1 MERRRLQARQD
12 HDLPDDVLADALRG
26 VLPRWLAASR
36 CVCKAWR
43 RVIDERRLL
52 RTDLLPLSLAGIFI
66 QFDCHAFPEFFAC
79 PSRATVNTKLHFL
92 PPPKY
97 PFDEIRPG
105 SRFDNEYFVRDHCH
119 GLLLLR
125 NYVVNPA
132 TRRWDPLP
140 PMRDTYLFLF
150 KEYLAFDPTVSPHYQ
165 VFRVPYLHEES
176 IYKSM
181 VARGSTQL
189 DPLVEE
195 SEWPPS
201 TCIMDVFSSR
211 SGRWEERSFARQGNV
226 AGDIAEARRNRHCR
240 WEWAKCGS
248 AYWQQALYVH
258 CQPNV
263 VMRISLSEDKYRVIE
278 APIDMN
284 AMTYLGRSKNGVYYA
299 SFIKDVFRVWI
310 LDESYDQMKW
320 VMKGE
325 YDLKR
330 VRASDQHVHGPW
342 VLEDIN
348 YEFFRSQLPEV
359 KKEARVEEEAE
370 WNSDN
375 DDVDDN
381 IDAIQGRRL
390 GGYEVLGFHP
400 FKEILFLSSF
410 MGEEWDATV
419 HAYHL
424 NSSRVE
430 CLGNMRPAQ
439 YHLYEGT
446 APCEEREY
454 KYFPYTPCWIGEF
467 HSNKCNL

>member
-1 MERRRLQARQD
+1 
-12 HDLPDDVLADALRG
+12 
-26 VLPRWLAASR
+26 
-36 CVCKAWR
+36 
-43 RVIDERRLL
+43 
-52 RTDLLPLSLAGIFI
+52 
-66 QFDCHAFPEFFAC
+66 
-79 PSRATVNTKLHFL
+79 
-92 PPPKY
+92 
-97 PFDEIRPG
+97 
-105 SRFDNEYFVRDHCH
+105 
-119 GLLLLR
+119 
-125 NYVVNPA
+125 
-132 TRRWDPLP
+132 
-140 PMRDTYLFLF
+140 MRDTYLFLF

-165 VFRVPYLHEES
+165 VLRVPCLHEES

-181 VARGSTQL
+181 VARGSAQL
-189 DPLVEE
+189 DPLSLVEE

-226 AGDIAEARRNRHCR
+226 AGDIAEARRDRRCR
-240 WEWAKCGS
+240 WERAKCGS

-258 CQPNV
+258 CQPNA
-263 VMRISLSEDKYRVIE
+263 VMRISLSEDKYRLIE

-299 SFIKDVFRVWI
+299 SFIKYVFRVWI

-390 GGYEVLGFHP
+390 HGYEVLGFHP

-410 MGEEWDATV
+410 TGEEWDATV